1 MTPKQTAAFLKKAS
15 KLSVAR
21 GYSTFAVGAHPL
33 MFEAKGPRGVIT
45 YVDHPDYDWTFSGRP
60 GETRAR
66 GAGLEAFLARLA
78 VEPLETEGEA
88 LARRLRERFFAARER
103 RAEAERTFWARKGIG
118 ENPSWDELVGPTDQH
133 LRVVEAEFKQAGIH
147 LPVGDFRVRR

>member
-21 GYSTFAVGAHPL
+21 GYSSFAVGAHPL

-45 YVDHPDYDWTFSGRP
+45 FVDHPDYYWTFAGRP

-66 GAGLEAFLARLA
+66 GLGEKDFLARLA
-78 VEPLETEGEA
+78 AEPLETEAEA
-88 LARRLRERFFAARER
+88 LARRLRERFFAAREQ

-118 ENPSWDELVGPTDQH
+118 ETPSWDELVGPADQ
-133 LRVVEAEFKQAGIH
+133 RVRAVEAEFKQAGIH
-147 LPVGDFRVRR
+147 LPVGDFRGWR